1 MFHQQYPVKAFLGRL
16 RALRVQVNN
25 PAEERAQRPG
35 GGGRSQSE
43 GKDPDGRRLQ
53 ISGEDPDVRKFT
65 EEEMAVHRAHVEACQ
80 CLACT
85 TVDPGRAFPS
95 LLFLLGSGFGERLA
109 ARVSLRATHK

>member
-1 MFHQQYPVKAFLGRL
+1 MYPVKAFLGRL

-80 CLACT
+80 PAPQWILGEPSPPSSSSSALA
-85 TVDPGRAFPS
+85 
-95 LLFLLGSGFGERLA
+95 LGSDSQPGCHSGRPTNDD
-109 ARVSLRATHK
+109 ST